1 MAFDDSVNLL
11 SAAFHCFA
19 EYSSLEGLNRVA
31 WDVAARAGIV
41 ELHFRTGSIVWAQRA
56 FRRERGCRV
65 APDKR
70 TVRRLVK
77 RFQSEGSV
85 LSKPQA
91 PRGPRHAENVATVRR
106 AVRRNPRDNRAE
118 SM

>member
-41 ELHFRTGSIVWAQRA
+41 ELYFKTGSIVRVQRA

-65 APDKR
+65 APAWQTAR
-70 TVRRLVK
+70 EE
-77 RFQSEGSV
+77 F
-85 LSKPQA
+85 
-91 PRGPRHAENVATVRR
+91 
-106 AVRRNPRDNRAE
+106 
-118 SM
+118 